1 MSQRKDATNALE
13 KLVKNTLLDEL
24 RRVNRIKGQTGKGKR
39 SLTAVTGRS
48 KIVEALKDCP
58 VGRWIELTDFFRYII
73 AAAMSLRSAV
83 ILRA

>member
-39 SLTAVTGRS
+39 SLTAVTGRRS
-48 KIVEALKDCP
+48 KIVEAQKIVRL
-58 VGRWIELTDFFRYII
+58 VAGL
-73 AAAMSLRSAV
+73 S
-83 ILRA
+83 